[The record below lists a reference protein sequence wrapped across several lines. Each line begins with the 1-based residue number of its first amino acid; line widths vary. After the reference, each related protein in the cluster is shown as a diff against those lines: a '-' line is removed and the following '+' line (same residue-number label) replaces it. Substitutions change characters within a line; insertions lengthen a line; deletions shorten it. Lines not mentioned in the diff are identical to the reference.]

1 MKVLVI
7 EDNEVKLNRTINY
20 LRKVSN
26 IPLGI
31 DTANTV
37 QLAKRFLK
45 QNQYDRIIIDMQ
57 LPTIA
62 GRGIDQEGGISILL
76 YLPTTMNENTKRV
89 VNSSSDETRGVLD
102 RNNFKNEILIINNS
116 GRNNSNEFDKFINTE
131 G

>member
-89 VNSSSDETRGVLD
+89 INSSSDETRVVLD
-102 RNNFKNEILIINNS
+102 RHNYKNEILIVNNS
-116 GRNNSNEFDKFINTE
+116 SRNNTNEFTE
-131 G
+131 FLN

>member
-1 MKVLVI
+1 MRVLII
-7 EDNEVKLNRTINY
+7 EDNEIKLNKTIKY
-20 LRKVSN
+20 LKDSSKL
-26 IPLGI
+26 PLDI
-31 DTANTV
+31 HTANTV

-76 YLPTTMNENTKRV
+76 YLPITMNENTKRV
-89 VNSSSDETRGVLD
+89 INSSSDETRDVLD

-116 GRNNSNEFDKFINTE
+116 ARNNSSEFDKFINT
-131 G
+131 GG

>member
-1 MKVLVI
+1 MKILII
-7 EDNEVKLNRTINY
+7 EDNDIKLNRTINY
-20 LRKVSN
+20 LKKVSN
-26 IPLGI
+26 ILLDI

-57 LPTIA
+57 LPTIV

-89 VNSSSDETRGVLD
+89 INSSSDETRGVLD
-102 RNNFKNEILIINNS
+102 RNNYKNEILIINNS
-116 GRNNSNEFDKFINTE
+116 GRNNSNEFDEFINT
-131 G
+131 GG